1 MTTSAELA
9 FRTTA
14 IGSLPH
20 HNVDAALDY
29 SFRLDIPFLPQ
40 IPIRNPW
47 EFMIAQSLEGLPGLL
62 VEKDGSTIL
71 DLDVWSGRSR
81 AFNERLLSAFSSAA
95 APDAF
100 TPFEPSPASSSCWQ
114 PYLWE
119 IEERRTP
126 WAKLQLAG
134 PLTSQWT
141 LRVNDGTPAHR
152 HSDLATQIFRL
163 VLARA
168 IGMARRLLSGGAKVL
183 FFLDEPAF
191 FAFVR
196 ANPNHAVALREL
208 TILVEA
214 LRKEGV
220 VTGIHC
226 CSDTDWDAVLG
237 TGIDVLSIDCGQ
249 SLRALLGRT
258 AALTRFHGRGGR
270 LSLGAIPTDPHP
282 ESRSGS
288 GAPMG
293 ARERLMDLVGAFETH
308 WKGDARHARE
318 MLEGAVLTP
327 ACGLAMHSPSEAEDI
342 LEELRE
348 LRAVAIGTLQ
358 REPRGSTF

>member
-1 MTTSAELA
+1 MMTSAELA
-9 FRTTA
+9 LHSTA

-29 SFRLDIPFLPQ
+29 SFRVDVPFLPQ

-62 VEKDGSTIL
+62 VEKDGATLL
-71 DLDVWSGRSR
+71 DLDVWSGRSK
-81 AFNERLLSAFSSAA
+81 AFNERLLAAFSSGAGPEAFAA
-95 APDAF
+95 
-100 TPFEPSPASSSCWQ
+100 FEPSPASSSCWQ
-114 PYLWE
+114 PFLWE
-119 IEERRTP
+119 LEERGTP

-152 HSDLATQIFRL
+152 NSDLATQIFRL

-168 IGMARRLLSGGAKVL
+168 LGMARRLLSGGTKVL
-183 FFLDEPAF
+183 FYLDEPAF

-208 TILVEA
+208 TILVGA
-214 LRKEGV
+214 LSKEGV
-220 VTGIHC
+220 VTGLHC

-249 SLRALLGRT
+249 SLRALLDRT
-258 AALTRFHGRGGR
+258 EALTRFHGRGGR
-270 LSLGAIPTDPHP
+270 LSLGAIPTDRHP
-282 ESRSGS
+282 ESRPGA
-288 GAPMG
+288 GAPLG
-293 ARERLMDLVGAFETH
+293 ARERLVELVGAFETH
-308 WKGDARHARE
+308 WKGDTRHARE
-318 MLEGAVLTP
+318 MLEGAILTP

-342 LEELRE
+342 LGELRE
-348 LRAVAIGTLQ
+348 LRAVAIATLGKSS
-358 REPRGSTF
+358 R